1 MFFLEIS
8 LYKKDHYLTLCMID
22 LLSIGLP
29 VLAGT
34 LFVVLFMVLFNWLGP
49 KLLYTTWL
57 PIKTVCTILI
67 WHYVS
72 HLTDMEVIHPLQVSI
87 AVGIPYAFFVLG
99 MILVPRPY
107 TLYASF
113 PIFILTCVPIYWV
126 YNNVIAT
133 SIYTGLY
140 IIALVIAILLGHSG
154 RFAERKKFTIIQIVI
169 ACIFVATKLTLVAY
183 TAVQGMVEIS
193 GLLANVPI
201 INVIIYTEFYMQH
214 YAKQTFKHAVANSAA
229 SSFIDTSVM
238 VSIWTLLMNG
248 YPLWLAMAVGLIHN
262 AAIFL
267 VLLALLGPTMGLF
280 HR

>member
-1 MFFLEIS
+1 MIINVIGACVVCNEKNFYTCRSGCDFHICNYCFEHGDEDSINVFLEIS

-154 RFAERKKFTIIQIVI
+154 RFAEKKKVHHHSNCHCMHFCRYEIDFGSVYCSSRYGRNIRIVGQRAHHQCHHLHGI
-169 ACIFVATKLTLVAY
+169 L
-183 TAVQGMVEIS
+183 
-193 GLLANVPI
+193 
-201 INVIIYTEFYMQH
+201 
-214 YAKQTFKHAVANSAA
+214 HA
-229 SSFIDTSVM
+229 
-238 VSIWTLLMNG
+238 
-248 YPLWLAMAVGLIHN
+248 
-262 AAIFL
+262 
-267 VLLALLGPTMGLF
+267 ALCKADL
-280 HR
+280 